1 MSNIDQ
7 INRAMNLLSQALGA
21 ATNSLTNDK
30 SVGDAKNHM
39 KTAMKKLESA
49 KADHANKKIKQQSLH
64 EKWWDNVKSGTT
76 NFEPIADPMVASKS
90 LQKIRSLIKNEQNK
104 IDSIEQNVKNSTS
117 GPPQILKD

>member
-21 ATNSLTNDK
+21 ATSSLTNDK
-30 SVGDAKNHM
+30 SVVDAKSHM

-49 KADHANKKIKQQSLH
+49 KADHVNKKAKQQTLH
-64 EKWWDNVKSGTT
+64 EKWWSDVKSGVG
-76 NFEPIADPMVASKS
+76 NFNPIADPMVASKS
-90 LQKIRSLIKNEQNK
+90 LKKIKSLIEAEQNK
-104 IDSIEQNVKNSTS
+104 IDKIEKNVKDAMS

>member
-30 SVGDAKNHM
+30 SVIDAKSHI

-49 KADHANKKIKQQSLH
+49 KVDHANKKIKQQTLH
-64 EKWWDNVKSGTT
+64 EKWWGNVKSGVS
-76 NFEPIADPMVASKS
+76 NFDPVPNPMVASKS
-90 LQKIRSLIKNEQNK
+90 LKNIQSLIKAEQNK
-104 IDSIEQNVKNSTS
+104 IDTIEQKVKDATS